1 MRLLSK
7 LHVQLFIAITAG
19 ILFGAI
25 FPARA
30 SHLDNVGSAFIW
42 LIRPLLAPIV
52 FGTVTLG
59 IGKMSDLKSVGRLG
73 IKAMVYFQVMSGLA
87 LLMGLAVADVV
98 RPGAGMKVG
107 TLAMPRPAAKATPG
121 LLSYLQRYILHPNIL
136 AVLLI
141 SICTGIALARLK
153 EKERLTAAL
162 EAFLHVMFLLV
173 RWVMYVAPVAAF
185 GAIAVVIGKYGLAN
199 LLPYAK
205 LVACVYATCLAFLV
219 VALAPVARLCGVSL
233 WRFLGYILDE
243 ILIVFGTCSTEP
255 VLPRMIA
262 KLEALGCPGS
272 LVGLV
277 LPAGY
282 SFNADGT
289 SIYLTLAALFIAQ
302 ATHTPLTLGDQ
313 LTVLGVLILTSKGS
327 AGVAGGGLVILTA
340 TLAAT
345 NKIPAAGLTLVLGIE
360 SLLNQPRAVTNLIG
374 NGVATLAMA
383 RWEGTL
389 DLNQARRQLEH
400 PIKEADEG
408 NPQL

>member
-1 MRLLSK
+1 

-19 ILFGAI
+19 ILFGAL
-25 FPARA
+25 FPSQA
-30 SHLDNVGSAFIW
+30 SRLTPVGNAFIW

-73 IKAMVYFQVMSGLA
+73 IKAMVYFQVLSGLA
-87 LLMGLAVADVV
+87 LLMGLAVADIVQ
-98 RPGAGMKVG
+98 PGAGMKVG
-107 TLAMPRPAAKATPG
+107 TLAKPPVTAKTTDG
-121 LLSYLQRYILHPNIL
+121 FLYDLEKYLLHPSIL
-136 AVLLI
+136 VVLLI
-141 SICTGIALARLK
+141 AICAGIALSRVK
-153 EKERLTAAL
+153 DKDQQRINAAL
-162 EAFLHVMFLLV
+162 ETFLRVMFLLV
-173 RWVMYVAPVAAF
+173 RWVMYVAPIAAF

-205 LVACVYATCLAFLV
+205 LVTCVYATCLLFLI
-219 VALAPVARLCGVSL
+219 VALAPIARLSGVSL

-262 KLEALGCPGS
+262 KLEALGCPSS

-289 SIYLTLAALFIAQ
+289 SVYLTLAALFIAQ
-302 ATHTPLTLGDQ
+302 ATHTPLTLRDQ

-340 TLAAT
+340 TLSAT
-345 NKIPAAGLTLVLGIE
+345 NTIPMSGLTLVLGIE

-389 DLNQARRQLEH
+389 DLNQARRSLAH
-400 PIKEADEG
+400 PIKKGDERL
-408 NPQL
+408 PLC